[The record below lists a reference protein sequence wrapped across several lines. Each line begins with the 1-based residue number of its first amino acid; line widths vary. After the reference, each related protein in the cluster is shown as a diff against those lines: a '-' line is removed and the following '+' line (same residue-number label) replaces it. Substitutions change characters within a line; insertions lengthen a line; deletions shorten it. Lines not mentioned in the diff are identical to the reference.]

1 MSDDIM
7 LIKVVEK
14 YDWNILDMA
23 REIQRQENMIEHLAD
38 KMQDQ
43 KKEIKELEIEEEKKN
58 VKTK

>member
-1 MSDDIM
+1 M